1 MPAAPAPLRVLVADD
16 ERLARETVGLLLRDR
31 PDAAVRWEAASGAE
45 AIQAIRTHRPDLVFL
60 DVQMPEG
67 DGFAVV
73 DAIGPERMPVT
84 VFTTAYDQYALRAF
98 EARALDYLLKPYD
111 DARFYASFERACA
124 RVRERQAAASPAA
137 SAPAPSVP
145 ASSVPDRIMVRSGGQ
160 IVFVEITAID
170 WVEAAGD
177 YMVLHAGER
186 RHLIRETMAAL
197 ERQLDPHGFVRIHR
211 STLVNLARVA
221 ALRPSDHGDYRVRLH
236 DDTTLR
242 LSRRYWDRL
251 EARLGKLR

>member
-1 MPAAPAPLRVLVADD
+1 MSTAFPAPLRVLVADD
-16 ERLARETVGLLLRDR
+16 EPLARETVGLLLRDR
-31 PDAAVRWEAASGAE
+31 PEAEVRWEAATGA
-45 AIQAIRTHRPDLVFL
+45 ATVRAIRQHRPDLVFL

-73 DAIGPERMPVT
+73 DEIGAAQMPVT
-84 VFTTAYDQYALRAF
+84 VFVTAFDHYALRAF

-111 DARFYASFERACA
+111 DARFFAAFERACT
-124 RVRERQAAASPAA
+124 RVSERQAAQE
-137 SAPAPSVP
+137 PSVSP
-145 ASSVPDRIMVRSGGQ
+145 EVTPDRIMVKSGGQ
-160 IVFVEITAID
+160 IVFVEVASID

-177 YMVLHAGER
+177 YMVLHVDGR

-197 ERQLDPHGFVRIHR
+197 ERQLAPHGFVRIHR
-211 STLVNLARVA
+211 SSLVNLDRVV
-221 ALRPSDHGDYRVRLH
+221 ALRPSDHGDYRVRLR

-251 EARLGKLR
+251 EARLGRLR